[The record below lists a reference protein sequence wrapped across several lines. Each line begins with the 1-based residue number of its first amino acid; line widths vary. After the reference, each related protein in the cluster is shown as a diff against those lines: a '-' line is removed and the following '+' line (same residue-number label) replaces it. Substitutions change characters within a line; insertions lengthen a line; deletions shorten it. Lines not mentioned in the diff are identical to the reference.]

1 MQNKRQ
7 RNRLITSILATMVAL
22 SAVSQTP
29 EGGGRPQLVVE
40 ILIDQLRS
48 DYLELLQNHF
58 GENGFNRLKRDGAYF
73 ESVEFNVDNVD
84 IVSGTALLMTG
95 TYPNING
102 LPSATVYDAQKRLG
116 QKILLDASKSSAN
129 EVLSPSVLKVSTVS
143 DELRVNSNGL
153 GYVYSIAPDAQQSIL
168 MAGHAGNAA
177 FWINDV
183 NGKWVTSSFY
193 SDYSPQLISVKNYS
207 APLSSRIDTMSWTP
221 SIALAGYP
229 EIATHRK
236 FYPFRYVFPPSRKD
250 RYTNYKKS
258 ALVNEEVTS
267 VAIDFLST
275 LKLGTRGET
284 DMLNIAYTA
293 APYSD
298 EAGDGSVELQDTY
311 LRLDRQLGRL
321 FDAIEKSVGLRN
333 TLVFVS
339 STGYFEDNSKVDSRF
354 KIPSGEFKPSKA
366 KSLLNLY
373 LMAIYG
379 NAQWVDNYYN
389 GSFFLNRKLIKEKN
403 VDLRE
408 IREKS
413 SDFLR
418 RMSGVSEAYSLDEV
432 LGNPH
437 GDAEKRMHNG
447 IVMDYAGDVLVK
459 VMPGWSVVENEQT
472 QTQTVKQVRSSVVGT
487 PAFFLHP
494 SIKPQKINT
503 PIDAAL
509 LAPTVSR
516 LLRIRSPNAAMSKPY
531 IF

>member
-7 RNRLITSILATMVAL
+7 RNRLITSILASMVAL
-22 SAVSQTP
+22 SAMSQAQQ
-29 EGGGRPQLVVE
+29 EGNGRPQLVVE

-48 DYLELLQNHF
+48 DYLELLQTHF
-58 GENGFNRLKRDGAYF
+58 TENGFNRLTRDGAYF
-73 ESVEFNVDNVD
+73 ESVDFKMNNVDM
-84 IVSGTALLMTG
+84 VSATATLMTG
-95 TYPNING
+95 TYPSING
-102 LPSATVYDAQKRLG
+102 LPSGMVYDAQKRMG
-116 QKILLDASKSSAN
+116 QKVLVDRNATGTN
-129 EVLSPSVLKVSTVS
+129 EVLTPKPLKVSTVS

-153 GYVYSIAPDAQQSIL
+153 GYVYSIAPDAQQAIL
-168 MAGHAGNAA
+168 LAGHAGNAA
-177 FWINDV
+177 CWINDV

-193 SDYSPQLISVKNYS
+193 PESPQVISVRNLS
-207 APLSSRIDTMSWTP
+207 APLSSRVDTMSWVP
-221 SIALAGYP
+221 SIPLANYP
-229 EIATHRK
+229 EVATYKK
-236 FYPFRYVFPPSRKD
+236 FYPFRYTFPPARKD
-250 RYTNYKKS
+250 RYKNYKKS

-267 VAIDFLST
+267 VAIEFLAGI
-275 LKLGTRGET
+275 KLGARGEI

-311 LRLDRQLGRL
+311 LRLDRQLARL
-321 FDAIEKSVGLRN
+321 FEAIEKNVGLNN

-339 STGYFEDNSKVDSRF
+339 STGYFEDNNKIDPKF
-354 KIPSGEFKPSKA
+354 NIPSGEFQPSKA

-379 NAQWVDNYYN
+379 NAQWVDNYYE

-418 RMSGVSEAYSLDEV
+418 RMSGVANAYSLDEV
-432 LGNPH
+432 LENPH
-437 GDAEKRMHNG
+437 GEVEKLMHNG
-447 IVMDYAGDVLVK
+447 IVMDYAGDVLVE
-459 VMPGWSVVENEQT
+459 VMPGWTIVENEQA
-472 QTQTVKQVRSSVVGT
+472 QTQKVKQVRANVVST

-494 SIKPQKINT
+494 SVKPQKITT
-503 PIDAAL
+503 PIDASL

-516 LLRIRSPNAAMSKPY
+516 LLRIRSPNAALGKPY
-531 IF
+531 RF